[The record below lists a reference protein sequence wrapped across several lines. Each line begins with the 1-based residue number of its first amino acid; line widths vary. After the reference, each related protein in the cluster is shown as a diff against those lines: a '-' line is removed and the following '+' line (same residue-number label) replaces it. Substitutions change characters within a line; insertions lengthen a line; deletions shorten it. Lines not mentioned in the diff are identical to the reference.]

1 MDIGNKNTPRITT
14 AFKTVDNKELKSTGF
29 WLNQLFLVFS
39 TIFGVYLAAQSG
51 LEQALKFDSFSKMED
66 NYYLRTSLY
75 DEVKDNAEHLK
86 KFANLLA
93 KSPPKSE
100 LEYNKPTIEKYIWQT
115 MQYSPTTLETPSEFL
130 TEIRRFYSKS
140 QFIVDAAI
148 SRKMSAKHA
157 SELLNEEVDIINN
170 KTLPNLKSSAFKLQS
185 ELSKNGIQISSLKEN
200 EK

>member
-1 MDIGNKNTPRITT
+1 M
-14 AFKTVDNKELKSTGF
+14 
-29 WLNQLFLVFS
+29 
-39 TIFGVYLAAQSG
+39 FGVYLAAQSG

-140 QFIVDAAI
+140 QFIIDSAI

-157 SELLNEEVDIINN
+157 SELLNEEVDSINN
-170 KTLPNLKSSAFKLQS
+170 KTLPNLKGSALKLQN
-185 ELSKNGIQISSLKEN
+185 ELNKNGIQISSLKEN
-200 EK
+200 

>member
-1 MDIGNKNTPRITT
+1 MDKGNTPKITT

-115 MQYSPTTLETPSEFL
+115 MQFSPTTLETPSEFL

-140 QFIVDAAI
+140 QFIIDAAI

-157 SELLNEEVDIINN
+157 SKQLNEAVDIINN
-170 KTLPNLKSSAFKLQS
+170 KTLPNLKSSALKLQS

>member
-1 MDIGNKNTPRITT
+1 MDKGNTPKITT

-140 QFIVDAAI
+140 QFIIDAAI

-157 SELLNEEVDIINN
+157 SKQLNEAVDIINN
-170 KTLPNLKSSAFKLQS
+170 KALPNLKSSALKLQS

>member
-1 MDIGNKNTPRITT
+1 MDIGNKNTPKITT

-140 QFIVDAAI
+140 QFIVDSAI

-157 SELLNEEVDIINN
+157 SELLNEEVDSINN
-170 KTLPNLKSSAFKLQS
+170 KTLPNLKSSALKLQN
-185 ELSKNGIQISSLKEN
+185 ELNKNGIQISSLKEN
-200 EK
+200 